1 MLSPKPCALA
11 APRYQPADRTVPDP
25 SRAIYVDAN
34 ESPLGPPASARSAAI
49 EAASAPQRYP
59 DGLAAALRERIAAKI
74 GVDPAFIVCGHGS
87 EELIHLACRAL
98 LEPGDEI
105 IVGRTAFAIYRIAAI
120 AAGGKVVD
128 AEEVDYALDPKSV
141 ASSLTERTRIVFVA
155 NPNNPTGA
163 LMTPE
168 AVAELRRVVPPGV
181 LLVLDTAYAEYV
193 TEPGYSAG
201 HEWVTPEGDFA
212 VMRTFSKAY
221 GLAGLRLGWLHGP
234 AALCDA
240 FDRLRPVF
248 NVSTVA
254 QAAATAAFGDE
265 GHLREVRAH
274 AARSLAAYR
283 ELAGR
288 IPAKMKLGATNFVF
302 FEHAPGL
309 VSHLASRNIVA
320 FGLKGYRMPE
330 AARVSFG
337 TDEENV
343 RVIAAIEEWAA
354 MAGRSAAA
362 KESMDR

>member
-1 MLSPKPCALA
+1 MLKPRDCALA

-25 SRAIYVDAN
+25 ANAIYVDAN
-34 ESPLGPPASARSAAI
+34 ESALGPPASASAAAI
-49 EAASAPQRYP
+49 EAAAAPFRYP
-59 DGLAAALRERIAAKI
+59 DGLAAGLREKIASTI
-74 GVDPAFIVCGHGS
+74 GADPTAIVCGHGS

-128 AEEVDYALDPKSV
+128 ADEIDYALDPKSV
-141 ASSLTERTRIVFVA
+141 AAALTPRTRIVFVA

-163 LMTPE
+163 LLSPE
-168 AVAELRRVVPPGV
+168 AVSELRRVVPPEV

-201 HEWVTPEGDFA
+201 HEWVTPEGNFA

-234 AALCDA
+234 TALCDA

-248 NVSTVA
+248 NVSSVA
-254 QAAATAAFGDE
+254 QAAATAAFGDDA
-265 GHLREVRAH
+265 HLSLVRAH
-274 AARSLAAYR
+274 AERSRAAYR
-283 ELAGR
+283 ELASRFPG
-288 IPAKMKLGATNFVF
+288 KMAVGVTNFVF
-302 FEHAPGL
+302 IERAPGL
-309 VSHLASRNIVA
+309 VAHLASRNIVA

-330 AARVSFG
+330 AVRISFG
-337 TDEENV
+337 TDAENP
-343 RVIAAIEEWAA
+343 RVIAAIEEWVQT
-354 MAGRSAAA
+354 AGAAA
-362 KESMDR
+362 

>member
-1 MLSPKPCALA
+1 MLTPRSCALA

-25 SRAIYVDAN
+25 ANAIYVDAN
-34 ESPLGPPASARSAAI
+34 ESPLGPPASALVAAI
-49 EAASAPQRYP
+49 EATSAAYRYP
-59 DGLAAALRERIAAKI
+59 DGLAKGLREKIASTL

-120 AAGGKVVD
+120 AAGGRVVD
-128 AEEVDYALDPKSV
+128 AEEIDYALDPKSV
-141 ASSLTERTRIVFVA
+141 AASLTERTRIVFVA

-163 LMTPE
+163 LLRPD
-168 AVAELRRVVPPGV
+168 AVDELRRVVPPEI

-193 TEPGYSAG
+193 TEKGYSAG
-201 HEWVTPEGDFA
+201 HEWVTQDGNVA

-248 NVSTVA
+248 NVSNVA

-265 GHLREVRAH
+265 AHLAEVRAH
-274 AARSLAAYR
+274 AERSRLAWR
-283 ELAGR
+283 ELAAR
-288 IPAKMKLGATNFVF
+288 FPCKVTIGATNFVF
-302 FEHAPGL
+302 IERAPGL
-309 VSHLASRNIVA
+309 VAHLAGRNIVA
-320 FGLKGYRMPE
+320 FGLKGYRMPD
-330 AARVSFG
+330 AVRMSFG
-337 TDEENV
+337 TDDENSS
-343 RVIAAIEEWAA
+343 VITAVEEWLQTV
-354 MAGRSAAA
+354 GAAA
-362 KESMDR
+362 QST

>member
-1 MLSPKPCALA
+1 MLTPRPWALA

-25 SRAIYVDAN
+25 SSAIYVDAN
-34 ESPLGPPASARSAAI
+34 ESPLGPPPGARVAAI
-49 EAASAPQRYP
+49 EAAAAPERYP
-59 DGLAAALRERIAAKI
+59 DGLALALRKKIASTI
-74 GVDPAFIVCGHGS
+74 GVDPAFIICGHGS

-120 AAGGKVVD
+120 GAGGKVVD
-128 AEEVDYALDPKSV
+128 ADEVDYALDPRAV
-141 ASSLTERTRIVFVA
+141 EAALTPRTRIVFVA

-163 LMTPE
+163 LLSPE
-168 AVAELRRVVPPGV
+168 AVAELRRVVPKEV

-201 HEWVTPEGDFA
+201 HEWVTADGNLA

-248 NVSTVA
+248 NVSTVG

-265 GHLREVRAH
+265 AHLDLVRAH
-274 AARSLAAYR
+274 AERSRGAFRA
-283 ELAGR
+283 LAGR
-288 IPAKMKLGATNFVF
+288 YPGKMKLGATNFAF

-309 VSHLASRNIVA
+309 VAHLASRNIVA
-320 FGLKGYRMPE
+320 FGLKGYRMPD
-330 AARVSFG
+330 AVRISFG

-343 RVIAAIEEWAA
+343 RVIAAIEEW
-354 MAGRSAAA
+354 MESVGEAAA
-362 KESMDR
+362 VR